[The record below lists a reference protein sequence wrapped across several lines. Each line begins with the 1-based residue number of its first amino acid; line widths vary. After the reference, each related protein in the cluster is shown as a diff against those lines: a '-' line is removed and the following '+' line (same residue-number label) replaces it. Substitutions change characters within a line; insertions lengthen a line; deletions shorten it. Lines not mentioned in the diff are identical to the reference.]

1 MRKIRSFWT
10 RLCAWVIGILGMGAA
25 VSSCEEIE
33 DIIGGG
39 LCMYGT
45 PNMDYQ
51 ISGKVMDADSGKA
64 IEGIQVSR
72 PWDYGDNAVTTD
84 KDGKFTISGNDFPND
99 TLHVVATDID
109 GEVNGIYAEEKVVVD
124 LKAPKGKR
132 TDAWYAGKYEAEDV
146 KIKMQ
151 KASE

>member
-1 MRKIRSFWT
+1 
-10 RLCAWVIGILGMGAA
+10 MGAA

-51 ISGKVMDADSGKA
+51 VSGKVVDAKSGKA
-64 IEGIQVSR
+64 IEGIQVDRS
-72 PWDYGDNAVTTD
+72 WDYGDNAVTTD
-84 KDGKFTISGNDFPND
+84 KDGKFTLIGNDFPRD
-99 TLHVVATDID
+99 TLHVAVTDID
-109 GEVNGIYAEEKVVVD
+109 GEANGIYAGEKVVVN
-124 LKAPKGKR
+124 LKPPKKKSN
-132 TDAWYAGKYEAEDV
+132 DAWYAGKYEAENV
-146 KIKMQ
+146 EIKLK